1 MPTISTAL
9 DTEESSWHYELNFRL
24 SADPSVEELV
34 HVDQYGQ
41 LYLHPPARTTTTM
54 TPCKDD
60 NQNSLCVYVNA
71 WSLDT
76 HCGGLVFL
84 SLPLTFVNT
93 SSCET
98 AFAAEGEYVKHG
110 GGDYYGLVCERNRT
124 EWCQRGYKR
133 DLHWPVEI
141 GQTCEVRRTGVDKSR
156 CYNSGQFL
164 PFFLTFKG

>member
-1 MPTISTAL
+1 VPTISTAL
-9 DTEESSWHYELNFRL
+9 DTEESSWHYELNSRL
-24 SADPSVEELV
+24 SADPSSVEESV

-41 LYLHPPARTTTTM
+41 LYLHPNAETTTQ
-54 TPCKDD
+54 CNDD
-60 NQNSLCVYVNA
+60 NQNGLRVYVNA

-84 SLPLTFVNT
+84 SLPLTFVNS
-93 SSCET
+93 SSCEA
-98 AFAAEGEYVKHG
+98 AFADDGGEYVKHG

-133 DLHWPVEI
+133 DIHWPVEI

-156 CYNSGQFL
+156 CYNSGWFP
-164 PFFLTFKG
+164 PFFQIFKG